1 MFIPIFT
8 DLNVFVYS
16 IQANKDCQLKPLQL
30 LSIAKWMIQWSLG
43 SWEKRVYSSSFR
55 PSPVDKFR
63 LGSLP
68 ESWRLRDLGV
78 WISQDIININKNAN
92 HDSVP
97 LKQIVYLACPT
108 KRVVFSS
115 HWTSKTVSFARE
127 KKASSQSRCGDF
139 STCWLQRHKW
149 IYSSQCVKSLAIVH
163 LVGGWTN
170 PFEKYESKWEASPS
184 RGENKNIWNHHLVTI
199 SESYS

>member
-1 MFIPIFT
+1 MFRIGGSLFIIKFPLLLTWREIMFIPIFP

-68 ESWRLRDLGV
+68 ESRRLRDLGV
-78 WISQDIININKNAN
+78 WISQDIININKHAN

-97 LKQIVYLACPT
+97 LKQIFYLACPT

-115 HWTSKTVSFARE
+115 HWTSKTISFAR
-127 KKASSQSRCGDF
+127 KKNCIFPVTMWWFQ
-139 STCWLQRHKW
+139 HM
-149 IYSSQCVKSLAIVH
+149 
-163 LVGGWTN
+163 LVAT
-170 PFEKYESKWEASPS
+170 S
-184 RGENKNIWNHHLVTI
+184 
-199 SESYS
+199 